1 MGESGKVF
9 YDPKKN
15 DAEDAL
21 HMASDFLTGNT
32 APRKSARLSSA
43 LLNYRRPDGLNLVPL
58 GSSWA
63 LDVFAR
69 LHNGIRRELIDLYNM
84 IDSMQKRIQDL
95 RTADL
100 NMFFSWWDM
109 FSSYMEVACDAHEKV
124 LIPWV
129 TKRGRL
135 PDALDETAR
144 LQLTGKVREMLA
156 KFDTV
161 YSQLNRRP
169 PDETMAKI
177 IKALVDMHP
186 IVECLENFEN
196 YIPTAIEE
204 NYKHKDARTIEKKLA
219 SFLNKTGDSDF
230 RRMHLC
236 VVSRGMT
243 EDVLSAW
250 QRLLPPLIRLSYRSH
265 TNKFTETHLSIVRKL
280 ASE

>member
-1 MGESGKVF
+1 MGETGKVL

-15 DAEDAL
+15 DTEDAL
-21 HMASDFLTGNT
+21 FMASDFLNANA

-63 LDVFAR
+63 LDIFAR

-100 NMFFSWWDM
+100 EMFFSWWDL
-109 FSSYMEVACDAHEKV
+109 FSSFMEVACDAHEKI

-129 TKRGRL
+129 KKRGKL
-135 PDALDETAR
+135 PDVLDEATQ
-144 LQLTGKVREMLA
+144 LQLSQKVSTMLSN
-156 KFDTV
+156 FDTV
-161 YSQLNRRP
+161 YSQLSRRP

-186 IVECLENFEN
+186 IVECLEKFEN
-196 YIPTAIEE
+196 NVPLVIEE
-204 NYKHKDARTIEKKLA
+204 NYKRRDGKSIEKKLA
-219 SFLNKTGDSDF
+219 SFLNKTGDADF
-230 RRMHLC
+230 KRLHLC

-243 EDVLSAW
+243 EEVLSAW

-265 TNKFTETHLSIVRKL
+265 ANKFTDTHISIVQKL
-280 ASE
+280 ATD